1 MKFDFTGQ
9 LAIVTGGTKG
19 IGRSLCDSFLEAGAE
34 VIALYA
40 SDEEA
45 ALCLKSD
52 YPDKPLTVT
61 QCDIANYEEVERFF
75 NQLSSDGKEV
85 SILVNNAGIR
95 KDAVLAMM
103 TQHEWQRVIDINLSG
118 AFNMSKFA
126 VQNMMGQRYGRII
139 SITSPGKDVGFVGQA
154 NYAASKAGMV
164 AMNRSLAREVAKRK
178 ITVNCVSPGFIET
191 DLIKDLSPEIIQ
203 EYKKTIAL
211 KRFGTIDE
219 VAPVVLFLASKE
231 ASYITGSVYNVD
243 GGL

>member
-45 ALCLKSD
+45 AGCLKSD
-52 YPDKPLTVT
+52 YPNKSLTVIK
-61 QCDIANYEEVERFF
+61 CDISNYEEVEKFF
-75 NQLSSDGKEV
+75 NQLSSDRKEI

-103 TQHEWQRVIDINLSG
+103 TQDEWQRVIDINLSG